1 MLQSVLQDQYTT
13 IVCLQYCFGRE
24 ERLIV
29 AKEPHS
35 KAKKEIAF
43 ICAKPSVLEKS
54 KSIEKLPKT
63 IVSEVLQESGGF
75 EGVLRNRKQI
85 YNAKLRL
92 KEEKDEVVEIRDFY
106 KREQNSQLHF
116 IREVN
121 LVPKVSVFVSTEQQL
136 IDIERFYTK
145 TSHFFILGF
154 DSTYNAGSYY
164 VTISTYRH
172 LMFRTKESIHPLFM
186 GPSLI
191 HTDRTY
197 YSHYKLPESMIK
209 TNKNL
214 KNILVFGTD

>member
-1 MLQSVLQDQYTT
+1 M
-13 IVCLQYCFGRE
+13 
-24 ERLIV
+24 
-29 AKEPHS
+29 
-35 KAKKEIAF
+35 
-43 ICAKPSVLEKS
+43 
-54 KSIEKLPKT
+54 PKT
-63 IVSEVLQESGGF
+63 IVSEVLQKSGGF

-209 TNKNL
+209 ANKNL

>member
-1 MLQSVLQDQYTT
+1 MNTVFPKDVAFSASRSIYYHSMFTVLLWSWGAFNSCKRT
-13 IVCLQYCFGRE
+13 
-24 ERLIV
+24 
-29 AKEPHS
+29 HS
-35 KAKKEIAF
+35 NAKKEIAF

-92 KEEKDEVVEIRDFY
+92 KEEKDEVVETRDFY
-106 KREQNSQLHF
+106 KREQNSQLNF

-154 DSTYNAGSYY
+154 DSTYNTGSYY
-164 VTISTYRH
+164 VTIST
-172 LMFRTKESIHPLFM
+172 
-186 GPSLI
+186 
-191 HTDRTY
+191 
-197 YSHYKLPESMIK
+197 
-209 TNKNL
+209 
-214 KNILVFGTD
+214 